1 MPRQKYEISLSDD
14 EKSELMR
21 IYKGKSKNIS
31 SETRKRA
38 KAILLLDL
46 NGDKQLTPEQTASKC
61 GLHRETVYGIRKK
74 FVDEGID
81 KAINR
86 KKRETPPVPPKITGD
101 IEAHIITIACSAPP
115 EGKSRWTLQMIA
127 DKVVLDGHLESI
139 SDVAIMNTLKKLNLN
154 LI

>member
-1 MPRQKYEISLSDD
+1 MPRQKYEIRLTGDD
-14 EKSELMR
+14 KTQLMR
-21 IYKGKSKNIS
+21 VYKSKSKNIS

-46 NGDKQLTPEQTASKC
+46 NSDKPLTPEQTASKC
-61 GLHRETVYGIRKK
+61 GLHRETVYGIRKE
-74 FVDEGID
+74 FVDEGFEI
-81 KAINR
+81 AINR
-86 KKRETPPVPPKITGD
+86 KKRITPPVPPKITGD
-101 IEAHIITIACSAPP
+101 IEAHIITIACSVPP

-139 SDVAIMNTLKKLNLN
+139 SDVAIMNTLKKLNLS